1 MLHEEDQSLECRAR
15 DSYIFSFCIIVIQK
29 DNVFEMP
36 KVNMLFH
43 IHTRSYESP
52 ETHVMTQL
60 WGELLREQCNE
71 FTYLASM
78 AGLHCDFSSSHTG
91 VELHVSGY
99 HHKAHVLLQR
109 IVDTIFDDERNA
121 VTQELFDRIHDK
133 ISEQY
138 KCFLVA
144 SPYRHAMYGSDLC
157 LEYVQWTIQ
166 DKMNA
171 LKRTTLQDVES
182 FMKRRLFSKCS
193 LEGLVHGNVS
203 VDDAKKL
210 SDIVL
215 DKLKP
220 SPDPHPMESRVIQ
233 LVPSKI
239 VDGSS
244 STSCSYL
251 YQFEEFNESDTNSCL
266 VSALLP
272 KSVVDVKVCCRI

>member
-1 MLHEEDQSLECRAR
+1 
-15 DSYIFSFCIIVIQK
+15 
-29 DNVFEMP
+29 
-36 KVNMLFH
+36 
-43 IHTRSYESP
+43 
-52 ETHVMTQL
+52 MTQL

-78 AGLHCDFSSSHTG
+78 AGLHCDFSSSQTG

-109 IVDTIFDDERNA
+109 IIDAIFDDGKNP
-121 VTQELFDRIHDK
+121 VSQELFDRIHDK
-133 ISEQY
+133 ITEQY

-144 SPYRHAMYGSDLC
+144 SPYRHAMYGADLC

-166 DKMNA
+166 DKMEA
-171 LKRTTLQDVES
+171 LQKTTLQDIVS
-182 FMKRRLFSKCS
+182 FTKRRLFSQCS
-193 LEGLVHGNVS
+193 LEGLVHGNLS

-220 SPDPHPMESRVIQ
+220 SPDPHPTESRVVQ
-233 LVPSKI
+233 LVPPT
-239 VDGSS
+239 VVGGSS
-244 STSCSYL
+244 SASCSYL

-266 VSALLP
+266 VSFPFPKRHSWLL
-272 KSVVDVKVCCRI
+272 